1 MSENEDMLDEEEI
14 EEIFEENA
22 SDEPSQ
28 TVKKNSRKRGK
39 SKESTMDDSGEK
51 TVELDE
57 SSKKS
62 DSEPVLDEPVLDESS
77 EMLKKIENRPKIV
90 PPVRVPRTKKPARKK
105 AVKVNTKTISRV
117 VRFF

>member
-1 MSENEDMLDEEEI
+1 MSENEDMLNEEEI

-28 TVKKNSRKRGK
+28 TINKNSRKRGK

-62 DSEPVLDEPVLDESS
+62 DSEPVLDESS